1 MKFIFTLFILVSS
14 LFSIEEGA
22 VLYSSCKFCHG
33 IKAQML
39 YVDKVPSIKDMD
51 IETLELKLRLYKEG
65 SIDAYGYGPIM
76 KQQMKNI
83 PDDKISVLAK
93 YIKNL

>member
-1 MKFIFTLFILVSS
+1 MKYLLLFSIFITS

-22 VLYSSCKFCHG
+22 VLYASCKFCHG
-33 IKAQML
+33 VKAQMI
-39 YVDKVPSIKDMD
+39 YVNKIPSIKDMD
-51 IETLELKLRLYKEG
+51 LETLELKLKLYKEG

-83 PDDKISVLAK
+83 SDEKISVLAK